1 LPELSRLP
9 RAFTAESDAVTASVP
24 IAANTTLLPPLSM
37 RETAIEAMKFCFLWF
52 LANYFSNAA
61 LQFTNVPSFTIISSM
76 SGFFTLFIGVS
87 VGVEKFTWV
96 KLGALVISS
105 TPSFQVADGSISGV
119 TIVSLQDS
127 ESASAATDKGKLL
140 LFGDAI
146 ALLGAAFYG
155 CYTTLLKL
163 RIQHE
168 SRVDMT
174 LFFGFV
180 GLYCLIF
187 LWPFI
192 IILSVLGVE
201 PFELPPSTAVTL
213 LIIVRSLL

>member
-1 LPELSRLP
+1 M
-9 RAFTAESDAVTASVP
+9 
-24 IAANTTLLPPLSM
+24 LLM
-37 RETAIEAMKFCFLWF
+37 R
-52 LANYFSNAA
+52 
-61 LQFTNVPSFTIISSM
+61 
-76 SGFFTLFIGVS
+76 
-87 VGVEKFTWV
+87 
-96 KLGALVISS
+96 
-105 TPSFQVADGSISGV
+105 SISGV

-127 ESASAATDKGKLL
+127 ESASAATDKGKLI

-192 IILSVLGVE
+192 IILSVLDVE

-213 LIIVRSLL
+213 LIIVCSLL